1 MSSDYSALE
10 PFEASSAA
18 IRTLRAAYIIIITI
32 LFLNMLIAMLNLK
45 IKRADKNAG
54 NFYHLQ
60 MASLQVE
67 IELGL
72 LSASERTRRDWFP
85 TWFSYTM
92 TETEKR
98 EWSDYIEKNPLQWA
112 RDNNFGEEKE
122 NVPIPGRES
131 DLNEIEGAQPLTETV
146 SADNSSP
153 QSNSESTQRDPDAKA
168 QAASQQS
175 DTKKNSSSMMQKPV
189 KGDSSAADVD
199 TQNPPESTQLN
210 ANQPSRIE
218 EEDYIIHTCKVCGK
232 AGRLCTRCR
241 LVAYC
246 STEHQKLDW
255 KSHKPA
261 CKSKV
266 GN

>member
-1 MSSDYSALE
+1 
-10 PFEASSAA
+10 
-18 IRTLRAAYIIIITI
+18 
-32 LFLNMLIAMLNLK
+32 MLIAMLNLK

-72 LSASERTRRDWFP
+72 LSASERARRDWFP

-98 EWSDYIEKNPLQWA
+98 EWSAYVEKNPLQWA
-112 RDNNFGEEKE
+112 RDNDFGEEEE
-122 NVPIPGRES
+122 NVPIPARES
-131 DLNEIEGAQPLTETV
+131 DLNEIEGAQHVTEAA

-153 QSNSESTQRDPDAKA
+153 QSNSESTQRDLNVKA
-168 QAASQQS
+168 PAASQQS
-175 DTKKNSSSMMQKPV
+175 DTKKNSSSRLQKPIE
-189 KGDSSAADVD
+189 GDPSAVNVD
-199 TQNPPESTQLN
+199 TPNLPESAQ
-210 ANQPSRIE
+210 AKVEPSTHPE
-218 EEDYIIHTCKVCGK
+218 EEDYIIHTCKICGK

-246 STEHQKLDW
+246 GLEHQRLDW
-255 KSHKPA
+255 KSHKPV

-266 GN
+266 GK

>member
-54 NFYHLQ
+54 NYYHLQ

-98 EWSDYIEKNPLQWA
+98 EWSDYVEKNPLQWV
-112 RDNNFGEEKE
+112 RDNDFGEEKE
-122 NVPIPGRES
+122 NVPIPTRES
-131 DLNEIEGAQPLTETV
+131 DLNEIEGAQPLTEAV

-153 QSNSESTQRDPDAKA
+153 QSNSESTQRDLNIKTPAT
-168 QAASQQS
+168 SRQS
-175 DTKKNSSSMMQKPV
+175 ETKKNPSSKLQKPV
-189 KGDSSAADVD
+189 EGDPPVINVD
-199 TQNPPESTQLN
+199 THNPPESTQAKVN
-210 ANQPSRIE
+210 PPSYPE
-218 EEDYIIHTCKVCGK
+218 EEEYIIHTCKICGK

-246 STEHQKLDW
+246 GLEHQRLDW
-255 KSHKPA
+255 KNHKPV

-266 GN
+266 EK